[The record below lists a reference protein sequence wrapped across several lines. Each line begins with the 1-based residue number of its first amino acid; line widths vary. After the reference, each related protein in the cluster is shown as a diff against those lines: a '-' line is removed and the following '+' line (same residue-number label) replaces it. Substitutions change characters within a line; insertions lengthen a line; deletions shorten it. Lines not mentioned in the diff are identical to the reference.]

1 MACCTPVIAH
11 PRGSMPELISSG
23 VNGFLVSTQEEA
35 VEAVRSAG
43 GIDRERVRRSIASRF
58 HVDRMVD
65 EYLALYRQLLGR

>member
-1 MACCTPVIAH
+1 VIAH

-23 VNGFLVSTQEEA
+23 VNGFLVDTHEEA
-35 VEAVRSAG
+35 VEAVSSAG
-43 GIDRERVRRSIASRF
+43 AIDRPGVRRSIFTRF